1 MVLKSQSKDSRE
13 MEGKS
18 LPIFPSFFS
27 FKLEPKKGDTK
38 ILTSPKEEEIK
49 EKDKNK
55 EPYFLDVQNSKFDV
69 LLQLKLRS
77 RKDSP
82 ITRLPN
88 GKYLAECTKCDAGTV
103 LESYDDAL
111 LALLDHKCHV

>member
-1 MVLKSQSKDSRE
+1 MT
-13 MEGKS
+13 S
-18 LPIFPSFFS
+18 LR
-27 FKLEPKKGDTK
+27 KQ
-38 ILTSPKEEEIK
+38 EEIN
-49 EKDKNK
+49 EKDK
-55 EPYFLDVQNSKFDV
+55 EEDAYFLGLQYSKLDT

-88 GKYLAECTKCDAGTV
+88 GEYLAECTKCDAGTV
-103 LESYDDAL
+103 FTSRDDAL